1 MHEYSI
7 VQSLVD
13 SVGQAMKPE
22 PDAVI
27 IRVRIEIGDLSGVD
41 VGLLTTAFETFR
53 EGTCCEQAELLI
65 DRVST
70 QWVCSACDEP
80 IATGAVL
87 QCPRC
92 HEPARL
98 AAGDEIVLRQIEME
112 VPDVSGLRMR

>member
-13 SVGQAMKPE
+13 SVGLAMSPGPE
-22 PDAVI
+22 GVVV
-27 IRVRIEIGDLSGVD
+27 RVHIEIGDLSGVD
-41 VGLLTTAFETFR
+41 VGLLTTAYEVFR
-53 EGTCCEQAELLI
+53 EGTCCERAELLI

-87 QCPRC
+87 QCLRC

-98 AAGDEIVLRQIEME
+98 AAGDEIVLRQIELE
-112 VPDVSGLRMR
+112 VV